1 MRGNIFTFKNQ
12 MTGSQITVEFP
23 QALLTVIEATET
35 GDLTFLISEA
45 GTPFGTASFGN
56 WFRDRCNDA
65 DIKKSAHGIRKLS
78 ATLTAETGAATHEL
92 MAQYGWSNVKQAELY
107 TKRADR
113 VRLGIKS
120 SRRVADQI
128 ENELSR
134 TSNKSAGKN
143 AKKENNSNT

>member
-35 GDLTFLISEA
+35 GDLAFLISET

-65 DIKKSAHGIRKLS
+65 DIKKSTHGIRKLS
-78 ATLTAETGAATHEL
+78 APP
-92 MAQYGWSNVKQAELY
+92 YSK
-107 TKRADR
+107 
-113 VRLGIKS
+113 
-120 SRRVADQI
+120 SRR
-128 ENELSR
+128 
-134 TSNKSAGKN
+134 SNS
-143 AKKENNSNT
+143 

>member
-1 MRGNIFTFKNQ
+1 
-12 MTGSQITVEFP
+12 VEFP
-23 QALLTVIEATET
+23 QALMTVIEATET
-35 GDLTFLISEA
+35 GDLTFLVSEA

-78 ATLTAETGAATHEL
+78 ATLAAEAGAATHEL

-107 TKRADR
+107 TKGADR

-128 ENELSR
+128 ENKLSR
-134 TSNKSAGKN
+134 TSNKSADKN
-143 AKKENNSNT
+143 TKKQNNSNT